1 MSLRRILFATAFA
14 AIASPAVADVNIYTT
29 RQPDLI
35 APVMDAFTAETGIV
49 VNLAFVDDGLVERL
63 KAEGKRS
70 PADLVM
76 TVDIANLQ
84 QIVDA
89 DVIQPVVN
97 DVLAANVPANLRS
110 PDNLWFGLTTR
121 ARVIYASRDRVADGE
136 ITTYE
141 DLASAKWAGRIC
153 TRSGLHNYNLALTS
167 AVIAHAG
174 VDGATAWAAGV
185 KSNLNYNLALT
196 SAVIAHAGVDG
207 ATAWAAGVK
216 SNLAR
221 KPEGNDRAQ
230 VKAIWAGQCDISLG
244 NTYYMGQMLADEE
257 QTAWANSVRIVFPT
271 FENGGTHVNVSG
283 VAMTKAAPNRAD
295 ALQLLEFLVSPAAQG
310 IYAELN
316 SEYPVLGGAPVSD
329 MVASWG
335 EFTADDVALTDLASN
350 RPTALRLMEVV
361 DFDG

>member
-174 VDGATAWAAGV
+174 
-185 KSNLNYNLALT
+185 
-196 SAVIAHAGVDG
+196 IDG

-316 SEYPVLGGAPVSD
+316 SEYPVLGGATVSD

-350 RPTALRLMEVV
+350 RPTALRLMEMV

>member
-185 KSNLNYNLALT
+185 KSNL
-196 SAVIAHAGVDG
+196 
-207 ATAWAAGVK
+207 
-216 SNLAR
+216 AR

-316 SEYPVLGGAPVSD
+316 SEYPVLGGATVSD